1 MTLSSHAAVLERADN
16 EAMERIDRP
25 LLTLVCP
32 GCGVAFPSAR
42 QMEPRTF
49 EAIRL
54 SNLLELPEVLAG
66 VRFNKPD
73 YLSGL
78 KVEGRTRRAS
88 GEGILPVVR
97 RPPDRLGPPRNIR
110 T

>member
-54 SNLLELPEVLAG
+54 SNLLECCPKCSRVS
-66 VRFNKPD
+66 RFNKPD
-73 YLSGL
+73 YLFRS
-78 KVEGRTRRAS
+78 EG
-88 GEGILPVVR
+88 
-97 RPPDRLGPPRNIR
+97 
-110 T
+110 